1 VHAETRLLPLLA
13 GDLPHSSKYATALTL
28 AAKSSLQPYYLI
40 MMVAIV
46 KIPLLETRLAHAVL
60 PLKFK
65 PLSSS
70 LSVTLPSTPADASP
84 MLLEELPAT
93 VIQRSSTIPS
103 LVSLQL
109 LKIASALLPPLIKLR
124 ELAIA
129 AFLTHSISS
138 SDRVALLALIP
149 QHADARELPPL
160 TPLMQV
166 SPAIAQ
172 IDSSSTRLPQG
183 SL

>member
-1 VHAETRLLPLLA
+1 
-13 GDLPHSSKYATALTL
+13 
-28 AAKSSLQPYYLI
+28 

-46 KIPLLETRLAHAVL
+46 KTPLLETRLAHAVL
-60 PLKFK
+60 PQRFK

-70 LSVTLPSTPADASP
+70 LSVTPASTPADALA
-84 MLLEELPAT
+84 MLLEDYLAT

-103 LVSLQL
+103 PLSLQL

-129 AFLTHSISS
+129 AFLTLSISS
-138 SDRVALLALIP
+138 SDRFAQLALIP
-149 QHADARELPPL
+149 QHADAREPPPL
-160 TPLMQV
+160 TPPMPA

-172 IDSSSTRLPQG
+172 IDSSSTRLPQR
-183 SL
+183 SR